1 MNEAVIEAR
10 DVTKRYKDV
19 AALDYVDLT
28 VRRNRRRH
36 YEWKWSRQKSANAM
50 RAADNK
56 NHVSKRRAI

>member
-36 YEWKWSRQKSANAM
+36 YECKVYIQSIIKLL
-50 RAADNK
+50 
-56 NHVSKRRAI
+56 